1 MYFNTNGTAYDV
13 FDCNV
18 ETHEDWMETLQN
30 ADIIY
35 HSGPEVELRIMF
47 KLATF
52 ENYLERETVTV
63 CYIHNQMVYPYIIWL

>member
-1 MYFNTNGTAYDV
+1 MYFNTNGTAYQV

-35 HSGPEVELRIMF
+35 HSGPEVELRIMY

-63 CYIHNQMVYPYIIWL
+63 CYIHNQMVYAYIIWL